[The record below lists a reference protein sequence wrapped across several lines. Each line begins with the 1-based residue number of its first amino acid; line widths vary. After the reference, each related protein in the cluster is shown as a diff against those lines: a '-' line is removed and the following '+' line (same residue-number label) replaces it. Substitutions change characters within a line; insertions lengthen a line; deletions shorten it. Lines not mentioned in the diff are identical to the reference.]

1 MLNFAQKGGLVQIV
15 YRDNSGCSFVRL
27 RWNSNFLSGVESG
40 ITPVLLPNVVM
51 DPSWLSVTR
60 AIVMQRPVSDPD
72 IDLLKRLKA
81 LQPKFQ
87 YKILA
92 EFDDLC
98 WLSKGQGIP
107 EYNMASLTFKMEEV
121 SKRVAAALQFVD
133 EVIVSTD
140 YLKESLEREYGFT
153 ATRVIKNV
161 IPRYLWS
168 FDRKPDLTADLIKP
182 RILYTGAPQHYRN
195 PIPPCPQYPN
205 GVGALT
211 GDWYQ
216 VWIDFI
222 LKNVREDKIEFIVMG
237 ALPYFWEP
245 IKDKIQF
252 IPWVD
257 CNTFPRT
264 VQAIHADFQMAP
276 LADNEFNKCKS
287 DLRFL
292 ESCGIGAVFIG
303 SYWDRSPYSSVHP
316 LSRIEP
322 GITLAQFEERFWNL
336 TTKDAF
342 NAVKNWQYNY
352 LNTCNRYLESD
363 GHLNEL
369 LSAFDNSN
377 ILTKLI

>member
-40 ITPVLLPNVVM
+40 ITPVLLPNVIL

-60 AIVMQRPVSDPD
+60 AIVMQRPVSDQD

-121 SKRVAAALQFVD
+121 SKHVAIALQFVD

-222 LKNVREDKIEFIVMG
+222 LKNVREDKIEFVVMG

-264 VQAIHADFQMAP
+264 VQAIHADFQLAP

-303 SYWDRSPYSSVHP
+303 SYWDRSPYSSIHP

-322 GITLAQFEERFWNL
+322 GVTLAQFEERFWNL
-336 TTKDAF
+336 TLKE
-342 NAVKNWQYNY
+342 NYNNIKNKM
-352 LNTCNRYLESD
+352 
-363 GHLNEL
+363 
-369 LSAFDNSN
+369 
-377 ILTKLI
+377 LTKEKVHIKI